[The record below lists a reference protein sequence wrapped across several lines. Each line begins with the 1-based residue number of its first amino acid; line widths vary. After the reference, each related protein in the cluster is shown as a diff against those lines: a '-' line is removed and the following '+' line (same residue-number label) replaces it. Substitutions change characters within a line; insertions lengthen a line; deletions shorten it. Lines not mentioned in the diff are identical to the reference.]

1 MRSKNT
7 SRILAVMLSLAVTV
21 PMTQTAYLTTFAQS
35 AASSWSVTAETTG
48 GRLPSH
54 VQSAFEK
61 AMESYYS
68 MPLIPLA
75 YYGTQVVAGSNY
87 ALICKQQSMENGAEC
102 VLKDVT
108 VYEHLDG
115 NAEIASVE
123 DFNIEDYA
131 KRIIPI
137 HYRASLHPDQWK
149 CLKIFHPVSFQMK
162 LQNPSIRY
170 SSILTG

>member
-1 MRSKNT
+1 
-7 SRILAVMLSLAVTV
+7 
-21 PMTQTAYLTTFAQS
+21 
-35 AASSWSVTAETTG
+35 
-48 GRLPSH
+48 
-54 VQSAFEK
+54 
-61 AMESYYS
+61 
-68 MPLIPLA
+68 
-75 YYGTQVVAGSNY
+75 
-87 ALICKQQSMENGAEC
+87 MENGAEC

-162 LQNPSIRY
+162 LTLKRKMHL
-170 SSILTG
+170 ILLNLFLMKVYLLTIKNR